1 MAATKRVLYAVLNWG
16 LGHAT
21 RSIPVINALQKHGF
35 EPVIATDGAAFDFLN
50 QSFPHLQKV
59 EMPAL
64 KLSYAKSGSQ
74 VWAMLGQTGKLIKWH
89 RSESEFMAAHL
100 TNNNYVGI
108 ISDNVPSV
116 HSANIP
122 SVYIT
127 HQLQVKAGLTSAM
140 ATRAHHTLYQKFTEI
155 WVPDSEGEYALAGAL
170 SKKKEDTKTRYVGV
184 LSDLQP
190 VTESEEFDCAAILS
204 GPEPQRSMLEE
215 ALIVQLSAQVDR
227 KVIFIR
233 GTQAKRPKGLPTHW
247 QIIDIAN
254 RQEIQHAFA
263 RSRVI
268 IARNGYSTL
277 MDLEVFPKPALL
289 IPTPGQPEQEYLA
302 TLPIHQKRYALHA
315 QAALEAEKGM
325 AEAIQK
331 SVNSKKEKRI
341 EPNWGVLFR
350 LFEGE

>member
-1 MAATKRVLYAVLNWG
+1 MAGSKRVLYAVLNWG

-21 RSIPVINALQKHGF
+21 RSIPVIKALQKHGF
-35 EPVIATDGAAFDFLN
+35 EPVIAADGAAFDFLN

-59 EMPAL
+59 EMPVL
-64 KLSYAKSGSQ
+64 NLSYAKSGSQ
-74 VWAMLGQTGKLIKWH
+74 VWAMLGQTGKLLKWH
-89 RSESEFMAAHL
+89 RSESEFICAHL
-100 TNNNYVGI
+100 AQNDYVGI

-116 HSANIP
+116 HSTSIP

-127 HQLQVKAGLTSAM
+127 HQLQVKAGLASAM
-140 ATRAHHTLYQKFTEI
+140 ATRAHHTLYKKFTEI
-155 WVPDSEGEYALAGAL
+155 WVPDGEGEYALAGAL
-170 SKKKEDTKTRYVGV
+170 SVKKEVSKTRCIGV

-190 VTESEEFDCAAILS
+190 VTESEEFDCAVILS
-204 GPEPQRSMLEE
+204 GPEPQRGMLEA
-215 ALIVQLSAQVDR
+215 ALVSQLTAQVDR

-233 GTQAKRPKGLPTHW
+233 GTQAKRPKGLPTQWH
-247 QIIDIAN
+247 IIDIAN

-302 TLPIHQKRYALHA
+302 TLPIHQKRYALQA
-315 QAALEAEKGM
+315 QVALQAEKGM

-331 SVNSKKEKRI
+331 SANSKNEKRI
-341 EPNWGVLFR
+341 EPNWEELFR
-350 LFEGE
+350 LFEGK